1 VSPRPVPE
9 GLAEK
14 LTSAASDLALS
25 FDEVRMEDIATAS
38 GIPRATLYYYFAGKN
53 DVLAFLLESMLDDLR
68 ISVATALD
76 VEGDTQTRLQAV
88 MRAQLGHLAANPAAA
103 QLLLMNLGRAGRL
116 GVIASGL
123 ETGFQEPVRGILAD
137 GVDAGELLDMDV
149 DVTATAMYGAVT
161 IVGLRTLVTTGG
173 IDADAVA
180 DHLFPVFWS
189 GIAATTSRARRSRR

>member
-1 VSPRPVPE
+1 MSHRAVPE

-14 LTSAASDLALS
+14 LTAAASDLALS

-68 ISVATALD
+68 ISVSTALD
-76 VEGDTQTRLQAV
+76 VAGDTQTRLQAV

-173 IDADAVA
+173 IDVDAIT

-189 GIAATTSRARRSRR
+189 GIAAQRARARRSRR